1 MEEAGSVAGSQ
12 CVPHVAVMDG
22 AFPIPPA
29 NTGFLVLPSGHTQL
43 QAFSGLFTLFCAQ
56 YVAPHI
62 FPFDTLIF
70 GMNGQTCD
78 QAQPLME
85 QQTNTIQ
92 VPQCWRRN
100 QVVLKTGR
108 RFRFGRF
115 SFIGASDGGGAP
127 KFASELKVK
136 LSCWFEMYSVFSS
149 SFLFA
154 HFTTRTV
161 I

>member
-1 MEEAGSVAGSQ
+1 MEQAGSVAGRQ
-12 CVPHVAVMDG
+12 CVPHVAEMDG

-43 QAFSGLFTLFCAQ
+43 QAFFGLFTLFCAQ

-85 QQTNTIQ
+85 QQSNTIQ
-92 VPQCWRRN
+92 VPHCWRTN
-100 QVVLKTGR
+100 QVVFAGDTCKMTNREFYRRGR
-108 RFRFGRF
+108 SQICLRVE
-115 SFIGASDGGGAP
+115 SQV
-127 KFASELKVK
+127 ELLV
-136 LSCWFEMYSVFSS
+136 
-149 SFLFA
+149 
-154 HFTTRTV
+154 
-161 I
+161 

>member
-1 MEEAGSVAGSQ
+1 MNNTVQLILSCVGGTKAGSVAGRQ

-43 QAFSGLFTLFCAQ
+43 QAFFGLFTLFCAQ

-108 RFRFGRF
+108 RFRFAGDTCKMMNREFYRRGR
-115 SFIGASDGGGAP
+115 SQICLRVESQV
-127 KFASELKVK
+127 ELLV
-136 LSCWFEMYSVFSS
+136 
-149 SFLFA
+149 
-154 HFTTRTV
+154 
-161 I
+161 